1 MIMHASP
8 ISKALEG
15 ARANKLLRRKLITM
29 NKTLKALRER
39 LRDDENRHHNAMKR
53 LSEKPFFQIDPND
66 VTAIF

>member
-1 MIMHASP
+1 MIV
-8 ISKALEG
+8 G
-15 ARANKLLRRKLITM
+15 AVKRANKLLRRKLITM
-29 NKTLKALRER
+29 NKALKVFRER